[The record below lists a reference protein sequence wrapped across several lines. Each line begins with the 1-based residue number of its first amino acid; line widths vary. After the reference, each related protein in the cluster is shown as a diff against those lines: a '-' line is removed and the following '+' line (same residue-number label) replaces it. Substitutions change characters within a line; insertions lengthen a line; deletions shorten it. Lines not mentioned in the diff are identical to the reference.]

1 MTFDAQLADRVR
13 DALPFGLASERKMF
27 GGIAWM
33 VQGNMCCG
41 ILGDDLI
48 VRLGAERGEEALRE
62 PHVRPFD
69 FTGRPMRN
77 IVFVAAEGVADD
89 EALQR
94 WVDDGLDFALS
105 LPPK

>member
-1 MTFDAQLADRVR
+1 VAYDARLAERVR
-13 DALPFGLASERKMF
+13 DALPLGLTTERKMF

-48 VRLGAERGEEALRE
+48 VRLGPERGETALAE

-69 FTGRPMRN
+69 FTGTPMRST
-77 IVFVAAEGVADD
+77 VFVAAEGVADN
-89 EALQR
+89 EALLR
-94 WVDDGLDFALS
+94 WVDEGLDFALS